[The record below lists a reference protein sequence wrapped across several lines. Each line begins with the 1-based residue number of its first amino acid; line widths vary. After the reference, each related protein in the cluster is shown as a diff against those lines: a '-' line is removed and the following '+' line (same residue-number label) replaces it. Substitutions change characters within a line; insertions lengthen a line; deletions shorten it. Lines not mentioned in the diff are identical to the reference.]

1 MAGRKVAIYNCARAL
16 DDNDIYILQMFDTS
30 PSGLL
35 VKAYRQTESVEY
47 FMPITESEL
56 DNAALSR
63 SQQALS
69 KLAESLSLVELSGKL
84 VLMSSITGIIKP
96 KVLPSGDGVR
106 QFIGR
111 TKAGRDALSDFL
123 SEALSDLCKE
133 KPVGLDAVRWLGQ
146 WILKNNPNQP
156 TVEEP
161 TDMNATLQT

>member
-1 MAGRKVAIYNCARAL
+1 MAIYNCARAL
-16 DDNDIYILQMFDTS
+16 DDNDIYILQIFDTS

-123 SEALSDLCKE
+123 SEALSELCKE

>member
-1 MAGRKVAIYNCARAL
+1 MAIYNCARAL

-96 KVLPSGDGVR
+96 KVLSL
-106 QFIGR
+106 IH
-111 TKAGRDALSDFL
+111 
-123 SEALSDLCKE
+123 
-133 KPVGLDAVRWLGQ
+133 
-146 WILKNNPNQP
+146 I
-156 TVEEP
+156 
-161 TDMNATLQT
+161 

>member
-1 MAGRKVAIYNCARAL
+1 MAIYNCARAL

-96 KVLPSGDGVR
+96 KVAEPAKVPIVIFSGYFLFNSFAK
-106 QFIGR
+106 FI
-111 TKAGRDALSDFL
+111 
-123 SEALSDLCKE
+123 
-133 KPVGLDAVRWLGQ
+133 VVI
-146 WILKNNPNQP
+146 ILYKK
-156 TVEEP
+156 
-161 TDMNATLQT
+161 

>member
-1 MAGRKVAIYNCARAL
+1 MAIYNCARAL
-16 DDNDIYILQMFDTS
+16 DDNDIYILQMFDAS

-35 VKAYRQTESVEY
+35 VKAYRQTESIEY

-69 KLAESLSLVELSGKL
+69 KLAESLSLVKMGEEQVL
-84 VLMSSITGIIKP
+84 VSSIAGIIKP

-111 TKAGRDALSDFL
+111 TKAGGDTLSDFL
-123 SEALSDLCKE
+123 SEALSELCKE

-156 TVEEP
+156 MVEEP
-161 TDMNATLQT
+161 TDMNATLQI